1 MPLTRH
7 LYEIDE
13 VISALLQVQDDSAL
27 FWLWELI
34 VSREEE
40 LARSVLNISIPKMD
54 WITLFEYAKIARD
67 LLVKAQK
74 PTKQTYSR
82 PDLATDFI
90 SSLTSTTDV
99 EEAREL
105 WFGLDDACA
114 RKNIIA
120 AAWFLKTTTL
130 PSDSVW
136 AALALIDPAIPQW
149 SGPMINQIAAL
160 WKRYKGDPAIEANK
174 AKWSE
179 WNSMAGRRK
188 ARVYKIPDAAFTP
201 ATTRGALS
209 TKYTNIAD
217 IREPVGLLSE
227 GCKFWKETLQ
237 AAGITTT
244 DETVSF
250 PNDDVLEKFYAE
262 FFPDDIPD
270 EWSAEDQQ
278 KSHGRGRLKS

>member
-13 VISALLQVQDDSAL
+13 VVSALTLQDDTAL

-34 VSREEE
+34 VSREEA
-40 LARSVLNISIPKMD
+40 LARSVLNLPDIPETD
-54 WITLFEYAKIARD
+54 WVTLFAYATAARS
-67 LLVKAQK
+67 LLAKAQE
-74 PTKQTYSR
+74 PTKQRYSR
-82 PDLATDFI
+82 PDLATIFI
-90 SSLTSTTDV
+90 LSLASTTDV
-99 EEAREL
+99 KEAREL

-114 RKNIIA
+114 RKNMMA
-120 AAWFLKTTTL
+120 ATWFLKTTTL

-136 AALALIDPAIPQW
+136 TALALIDPAIPQW
-149 SGPMINQIAAL
+149 SGPVTTQIAAL
-160 WKRYKGDPAIEANK
+160 WKRYKGDPDIEVNK
-174 AKWSE
+174 TKWTL
-179 WNSMAGRRK
+179 WNSLLGRRK
-188 ARVYKIPDAAFTP
+188 ARVYAIPDTALTP
-201 ATTRGALS
+201 TTTRGSLP

-227 GCKFWKETLQ
+227 GCKFWQETLQ

-250 PNDDVLEKFYAE
+250 PNDDVLEKFYEE

-270 EWSAEDQQ
+270 EWSAADQQ

>member
-13 VISALLQVQDDSAL
+13 VISALTLQDDTAL
-27 FWLWELI
+27 FWLWELV
-34 VSREEE
+34 VSQEEE
-40 LARSVLNISIPKMD
+40 LAGSVLNLPGIPETD
-54 WITLFEYAKIARD
+54 WILLFEYAKIVRGLLEKAR
-67 LLVKAQK
+67 K

-82 PDLATDFI
+82 PDLATIFI

-99 EEAREL
+99 DEAREL

-114 RKNIIA
+114 RKNMIA
-120 AAWFLKTTTL
+120 ATWFLKTTTL
-130 PSDSVW
+130 PSDIVW
-136 AALALIDPAIPQW
+136 TALALIDPAIPQW
-149 SGPMINQIAAL
+149 SGPFTSQIAAI
-160 WKRYKGDPAIEANK
+160 WKRLKGDPDIAKNK
-174 AKWSE
+174 AKWTM
-179 WNSMAGRRK
+179 WTSMIGRRK
-188 ARVYKIPDAAFTP
+188 ARVYAIPDAALTP
-201 ATTRGALS
+201 TTTRGALL

-227 GCKFWKETLQ
+227 GCKFWQKTLQ
-237 AAGITTT
+237 VAGISST

-250 PNDDVLEKFYAE
+250 PNDDVLEKFYEE

-278 KSHGRGRLKS
+278 KSHGRGSRKA

>member
-13 VISALLQVQDDSAL
+13 VISALTLQDDSAL

-34 VSREEE
+34 VSHEEE
-40 LARSVLNISIPKMD
+40 LARAVLNLSIPETD
-54 WITLFEYAKIARD
+54 WVTQFAYATAVRSLLYRARP
-67 LLVKAQK
+67 

-82 PDLATDFI
+82 PDLATIFI

-105 WFGLDDACA
+105 WFGLDDACT
-114 RKNIIA
+114 RKNMIA
-120 AAWFLKTTTL
+120 VAWFLKTTTL
-130 PSDSVW
+130 PSHVVW
-136 AALALIDPAIPQW
+136 TALAHIDPAIPQW
-149 SGPMINQIAAL
+149 SGSFTTQIAAI
-160 WKRYKGDPAIEANK
+160 WKRYKGEPDIEANK
-174 AKWSE
+174 AKWTL
-179 WNSMAGRRK
+179 WNSMIGRRK
-188 ARVYKIPDAAFTP
+188 ARIYAIPDAALTP
-201 ATTRGALS
+201 ATTRGSLL

-227 GCKFWKETLQ
+227 GCKFWQGALQ

-250 PNDDVLEKFYAE
+250 PNDEVLEKFYEE

-270 EWSAEDQQ
+270 EWSAVDQQ
-278 KSHGRGRLKS
+278 KSHGRGRLKV